1 MRFQINYRLF
11 GGVQPSKKLW
21 FSQSIICLVIF
32 IRIFAPAFFCCSA
45 KLHNCH
51 VWPEHF
57 ERIYLFGYRRAS
69 AAPRPFATRS
79 AASPIGRWSRKYLI
93 FLLILAFLIYFF
105 RFVDRSFW
113 LWPLIDLHSIDQQQN
128 TQNWIVYVYDGHRM
142 ADRVSFAQR
151 YRRVKHSSWSHLKTD
166 LSTYLARWRWR
177 KRIWR
182 SEMETHNEW
191 RTHIDRN
198 WSRNRLCRSS
208 SSSSSS

>member
-1 MRFQINYRLF
+1 MI
-11 GGVQPSKKLW
+11 
-21 FSQSIICLVIF
+21 FSV
-32 IRIFAPAFFCCSA
+32 
-45 KLHNCH
+45 HH
-51 VWPEHF
+51 
-57 ERIYLFGYRRAS
+57 LFGYFHPHLCASLFLLLGEITQLPCMAGAFWTYLFIWVSARERRTTTICDS
-69 AAPRPFATRS
+69 VGCWSNRPMISKIFDF
-79 AASPIGRWSRKYLI
+79 

-105 RFVDRSFW
+105 RFVERSFW

-208 SSSSSS
+208 SSS